1 MSRARIIKDE
11 IVEENVKF
19 LVIFIETK
27 NSCIFMLSQNEDR
40 LGTLVAAI
48 PPGKGLIGPSTSSVL
63 LGGKNAT
70 IARIIAEKMAS
81 KTSKV
86 SLVSVYLETL
96 DESVAG
102 PILVRLV
109 EKVMGKRAEES
120 EARLE
125 SGKVKGEE
133 VKT

>member
-1 MSRARIIKDE
+1 MSRAKIIKDE
-11 IVEENVKF
+11 ITEENVKF

-27 NSCIFMLSQNEDR
+27 NSCIFLLSQNEDR
-40 LGTLVAAI
+40 LGTLVAAV
-48 PPGKGLIGPSTSSVL
+48 PPGKGLIGPSTSSIL

-70 IARIIAEKMAS
+70 IARILAEKMAS
-81 KTSKV
+81 KTGKV

-102 PILVRLV
+102 PILARLV
-109 EKVMGKRAEES
+109 DKVMGRRVEES
-120 EARLE
+120 EVRREA
-125 SGKVKGEE
+125 GGAEE

>member
-1 MSRARIIKDE
+1 MSRAKIIKDE
-11 IVEENVKF
+11 IMEENVKF

-27 NSCIFMLSQNEDR
+27 NSCIFLLSQNEDR
-40 LGTLVAAI
+40 LGTLVAAV
-48 PPGKGLIGPSTSSVL
+48 PPGKGLIGPSTSSIL

-70 IARIIAEKMAS
+70 IARILAEKMAS
-81 KTSKV
+81 KTGKV

-102 PILVRLV
+102 PILARLV
-109 EKVMGKRAEES
+109 DKVMGRRVEES
-120 EARLE
+120 EVRQEA
-125 SGKVKGEE
+125 GGAEE

>member
-19 LVIFIETK
+19 LAIFIETK

-120 EARLE
+120 EAGVE

>member
-1 MSRARIIKDE
+1 MSRAKIIKDE
-11 IVEENVKF
+11 IMEENVKF

-27 NSCIFMLSQNEDR
+27 NSCIFLLSQNEDR
-40 LGTLVAAI
+40 LGTLVAAV
-48 PPGKGLIGPSTSSVL
+48 PPGKGLIGPSTSSIL

-70 IARIIAEKMAS
+70 IARILAEKMAS
-81 KTSKV
+81 KTGKV

-102 PILVRLV
+102 PILARLV
-109 EKVMGKRAEES
+109 DKVMGRRVEES
-120 EARLE
+120 EVRREA
-125 SGKVKGEE
+125 GGAEE

>member
-1 MSRARIIKDE
+1 MSRAKIIKDE
-11 IVEENVKF
+11 IIEENVKF
-19 LVIFIETK
+19 LAIFIETK

-109 EKVMGKRAEES
+109 EKVMGKRAGES
-120 EARLE
+120 EARVE

>member
-11 IVEENVKF
+11 IIEENVKF
-19 LVIFIETK
+19 LAIFIETK

-120 EARLE
+120 EARVE

>member
-120 EARLE
+120 EARVE
-125 SGKVKGEE
+125 SDKVKGEE